1 MTPVIV
7 VLQFVLY
14 KMTLPKIQIA
24 SLLPICV
31 GVGLAT
37 VSSLEVNGFKGLM
50 YGILGILSTS
60 LYQIWVKTEQ
70 TNLEL
75 NPQQLL
81 HNQSFLATFL
91 LFFMALV
98 VDYDFY
104 LCSSAYLVSA
114 PPPVGISPR
123 DGSIVAGSGQAAG
136 GGMLVTPDLFR
147 SFGIDISSE
156 TCQTSKLADL
166 LSYKQSAVS
175 ANYMNPTGDSM
186 TASFI
191 GVFISSVL
199 AFLVNL
205 STFLVI
211 GKTSPVSYQVL
222 GHSKLVVIML
232 SSFLMFGDVP
242 NPQNLLGVSLA
253 LGGIFWYTWL
263 KMQK

>member
-1 MTPVIV
+1 

-24 SLLPICV
+24 SLMPICI

-37 VSSLEVNGFKGLM
+37 VSSLEVNGMKGLM

-70 TNLEL
+70 TNLDL

-81 HNQSFLATFL
+81 HNQAFLATFL
-91 LFFMALV
+91 LFFLALMA
-98 VDYDFY
+98 DYDFY

-114 PPPVGISPR
+114 PPAVGLSPR
-123 DGSIVAGSGQAAG
+123 DGSIVSGSSPSQSGASP
-136 GGMLVTPDLFR
+136 LVTPDLFR
-147 SFGIDISSE
+147 SFGVDIESE
-156 TCQTSKLADL
+156 TCQSSKLADL
-166 LSYKQSAVS
+166 LAYKKGLGTAGGL
-175 ANYMNPTGDSM
+175 YMNPSGDSM

-191 GVFISSVL
+191 GVFISSIL

-242 NPQNLLGVSLA
+242 NPQNLMGVSLA